1 VASLAALRATSSTK
15 PVHVGDPRLA
25 SKATSDPSGI
35 GSGLAS
41 SAPAVTGSRFR
52 AGVDVGVKVYRC
64 CMRIGELAEQAG
76 TSTRTLRYYEQH
88 GLLAARRTAN
98 GYRDYDDVDLRL
110 VREIRSLLDLG
121 FNLEETRPFVE
132 CLRSGRETGAECPA
146 SIEVLGRKL
155 SDLDTC
161 IARLRNAR
169 RRVSNELAV
178 ASGRPDPEVTSH
190 DN

>member
-1 VASLAALRATSSTK
+1 
-15 PVHVGDPRLA
+15 
-25 SKATSDPSGI
+25 
-35 GSGLAS
+35 
-41 SAPAVTGSRFR
+41 
-52 AGVDVGVKVYRC
+52 
-64 CMRIGELAEQAG
+64 MRIGELAEQAG

-161 IARLRNAR
+161 IARLRSAR

-178 ASGRPDPEVTSH
+178 ASGRPDLEVTSP
-190 DN
+190 